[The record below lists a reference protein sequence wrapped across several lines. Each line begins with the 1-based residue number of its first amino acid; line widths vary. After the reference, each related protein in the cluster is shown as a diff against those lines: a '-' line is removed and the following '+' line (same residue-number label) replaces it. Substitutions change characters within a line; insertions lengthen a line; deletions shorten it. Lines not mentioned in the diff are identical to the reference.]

1 MALSPTYLETL
12 TTQLTN
18 AANSKKNAIDLRL
31 QTYST
36 AKFDETGKLVGY
48 GDTGLGTRDV
58 AQQEGERML
67 AGRAEGAGMLRSGQ
81 YARDLATSQAAYRA
95 DIMGQRGQAAS
106 EKSTI
111 EYGLAKDLAEAQ
123 AAYDT
128 STPKDQGTGGG
139 GTGGT
144 GTQTQDTDDNIPAP
158 PAYTPTGRAPAAQR
172 TPARVTSNLPA
183 GFTPARAQPYTP
195 ASRTNQMTSAA
206 PAGFRPPSQTRVT
219 SPTPSRPATPATPP
233 KPVPTTPKRPV
244 VPARGGTTKAR

>member
-18 AANSKKNAIDLRL
+18 AAKSKKDAIDLRL

-48 GDTGLGTRDV
+48 GETGLGTRDV

-81 YARDLATSQAAYRA
+81 YARDLATSQAGYRA
-95 DIMGQRGQAAS
+95 DILAQKSQAAG
-106 EKSTI
+106 EKQTI

-128 STPKDQGTGGG
+128 NMKTDQKD
-139 GTGGT
+139 GGT
-144 GTQTQDTDDNIPAP
+144 GTGGAGGGGGQGGGSQADSNKSNAITP
-158 PAYTPTGRAPAAQR
+158 PPTYTPPTTTTPVAQR
-172 TPARVTSNLPA
+172 TPAGVTSNLPS
-183 GFTPARAQPYTP
+183 GFRPAVAQPYTP
-195 ASRTNQMTSAA
+195 SSTAN
-206 PAGFRPPSQTRVT
+206 RVT
-219 SPTPSRPATPATPP
+219 SPIPSTAKPPAAA
-233 KPVPTTPKRPV
+233 KPVPTAPKKPV
-244 VPARGGTTKAR
+244 VPARGGSMKVR